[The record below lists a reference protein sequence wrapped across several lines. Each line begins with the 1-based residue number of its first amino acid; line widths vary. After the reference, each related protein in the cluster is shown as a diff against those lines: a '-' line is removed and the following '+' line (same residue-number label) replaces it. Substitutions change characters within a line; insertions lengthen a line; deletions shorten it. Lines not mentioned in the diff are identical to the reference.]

1 MLEPYKK
8 ADFERAS
15 NITTLKDSGD
25 RQALLA
31 MVRELSKE
39 VVEMAAELAVIELE
53 RLEALVK
60 LDEKFHLLLAR
71 DQLDFL
77 RAMLVLDSD
86 MAFGRDVQ
94 LISLELARALQRYV
108 KNRGAW
114 NTTRQTENLLIRA
127 IGLAVHNVHTLIKWN
142 YFLHEES
149 AVPPWKQLHALYSLS
164 ESEGF
169 ALVPFLLRPQVANH
183 RFTVQALYLRALML
197 STLNSGNLSKSHIEI
212 ADGWYGAWCRDY
224 RLEKSYTPE
233 HHLFFVDLGQESGLR
248 ILMERNTGDHIR
260 YVRAD
265 SLKSQ
270 IEEVQTGLRHGRLY
284 SGYGYGASFPV
295 AEHVTVLAAIEK
307 LYESIIAGSEN
318 RIEARKRLEDREV
331 DVVVGMEPVISL
343 HSLGNKPA
351 PAQGQLALAP
361 ITGKHA
367 ALDDAATGEAKVET
381 WKMQDLS
388 TKGYGLV
395 VEREIAERVHLNGI
409 IALKNQRRGTWVIGN
424 VVRKLPKRER
434 GILIGIEVLNYTPIP
449 VRLMAQRMG
458 TTSHGKLDKQRSIL
472 EGFYL
477 PGMDKKGKQDAL
489 LLRADDFNSSHPFDL
504 EVGSLR
510 YVVRLNRIIKKGTDW
525 LMARFEIESKRTSL

>member
-1 MLEPYKK
+1 MLEPYRK
-8 ADFERAS
+8 ADFERAIS
-15 NITTLKDSGD
+15 IATLKDASD

-31 MVRELSKE
+31 MVRELAKE

-108 KNRGAW
+108 RNRSAW

-127 IGLAVHNVHTLIKWN
+127 IGLAVHNVHTLVKWN

-169 ALVPFLLRPQVANH
+169 ALVPFVLRPQVANH
-183 RFTVQALYLRALML
+183 RFTVQALFLRALML

-224 RLEKSYTPE
+224 RLEKIYNPE
-233 HHLFFVDLGQESGLR
+233 HHLFFVDLGKEAGVK
-248 ILMERNTGDHIR
+248 ILMERVTGENIR

-265 SLKSQ
+265 ALKGQ

-295 AEHVTVLAAIEK
+295 AEHVTVLSAIEK

-318 RIEARKRLEDREV
+318 RIETRRRLEDREV
-331 DVVVGMEPVISL
+331 DVVVTMEAVIAL
-343 HSLGNKPA
+343 H
-351 PAQGQLALAP
+351 LALAP
-361 ITGKHA
+361 SRPQQGISLVPLTGNMPT
-367 ALDDAATGEAKVET
+367 LDTKEPVVET

-395 VEREIAERVHLNGI
+395 IEREVAERVPLNGA
-409 IALKNQRRGTWVIGN
+409 IALKNQKRGTWVVGN
-424 VVRKLPKRER
+424 VVRKLPKKDR
-434 GILIGIEVLNYTPIP
+434 GILIGIEVLNYHPIP
-449 VRLMAQRMG
+449 VRLIAQRGG
-458 TTSHGKLDKQRSIL
+458 TTAHGKVDKQRSVL
-472 EGFYL
+472 DGFYM
-477 PGMDKKGKQDAL
+477 PGLDRKGKQDAL
-489 LLRADDFNSSHPFDL
+489 LLRVDDFNSAHPFEL
-504 EVGSLR
+504 EVSGVR
-510 YVVRLNRIIKKGTDW
+510 YVVRLNRIIKKGADW
-525 LMARFEIESKRTSL
+525 LMARFEIESKRNSL